1 MHLDLSSLLNLI
13 STVAIV
19 AALIF
24 AALQVRQGN
33 LKRRDQ
39 AAVTMIQTA
48 LSENSARILELFG
61 EIPENASATVINQLG
76 SETKRI
82 LFEFAIRLEVMGY
95 MVFRRIVELEMV
107 DELAGGAVLAFWSR
121 AKAWAEH
128 AREQAGHAEFME
140 WCQWL
145 AQRIA
150 ERRARLSYEPAH
162 LRHAHWRE

>member
-1 MHLDLSSLLNLI
+1 MHLDLSSILNLI
-13 STVAIV
+13 STLAIV

-39 AAVTMIQTA
+39 AAITMIQTS
-48 LSENSARILELFG
+48 LSENSARVLELFG
-61 EIPENASATVINQLG
+61 QIPENASATVIDGLG

-82 LFEFAIRLEVMGY
+82 LFEFGIRLEVMGY
-95 MVFRRIVELEMV
+95 MVFRRMVELEMV

-121 AKAWAEH
+121 AKAWSEQI
-128 AREQAGHAEFME
+128 RKQAGHAEFME

-145 AQRIA
+145 AERIA
-150 ERRARLSYEPAH
+150 ERRARISYEQAH
-162 LRHAHWRE
+162 IRHAHWRE